1 MTLTWVFVRGDE
13 RLELHRDGD
22 PASTLLEVS
31 GTGGSRTFVSR
42 DRAALVAFHAGFEQA
57 LAQSGWRLEGFQPER
72 RAGSDRRAV
81 PRAAERRGLL
91 ELVWSR

>member
-13 RLELHRDGD
+13 RLELHRDVD

-31 GTGGSRTFVSR
+31 GSGGTRTFVTR
-42 DRAALVAFHAGFEQA
+42 DHAALVAFHAGFEQA
-57 LAQSGWRLEGFQPER
+57 LAQSGWQLERFQPER
-72 RAGSDRRAV
+72 RSGNDRRAM
-81 PRAAERRGLL
+81 PRTPDRRGTL